1 MNEKIKK
8 KILDLSLSTRFD
20 DMPQDLWDAM
30 DEPFIEEH
38 VFGAQDRE
46 RNVRFTVLKKKILS
60 EEFIERHYDMTR
72 MAESQ
77 EIMYNQNVSQ
87 EFVEVYL
94 PYFGEDELST
104 MSNSVTLDEGFMRRH
119 ADKLDWEGVSTMQEF
134 SEEFFWEFCGR
145 LSLEYMSHNTGLKW
159 FRRGNRSERLRLY
172 IAINGENI

>member
-1 MNEKIKK
+1 MNKKIKK
-8 KILDLSLSTRFD
+8 EILDLSLSTRFD
-20 DMPQDLWDAM
+20 DMPQELWDAM

-87 EFVEVYL
+87 EFVEGYL

-104 MSNSVTLDEGFMRRH
+104 MSNSVTLDEDFMRRH
-119 ADKLDWEGVSTMQEF
+119 ADKLDWEAVSTMQEF
-134 SEEFFWEFCGR
+134 SEEFFWEFCER
-145 LSLEYMSHNTGLKW
+145 MDLEDISQNENLKW
-159 FRRGNRSERLRLY
+159 FAKGKRSQKLELY
-172 IAINGENI
+172 MRMNESN